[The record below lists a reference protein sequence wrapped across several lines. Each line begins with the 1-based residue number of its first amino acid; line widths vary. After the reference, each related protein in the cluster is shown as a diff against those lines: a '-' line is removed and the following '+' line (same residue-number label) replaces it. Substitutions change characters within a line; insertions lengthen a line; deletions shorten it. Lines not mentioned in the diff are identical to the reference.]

1 MKLGIEEATPEVSVV
16 ICAYNAAPFIA
27 ETLESVFA
35 QTSQDYEIIVVNDG
49 STDETDQVIAPYLDR
64 LTYLKQPNSGPGAA
78 RNTAFKYA
86 RGRYIALLDS
96 DDQWLPHYLET
107 MLEKMRAE
115 PEIDVLYPNAF
126 LFGTAQWEGKLFQ
139 DICPSTTPV
148 TLEKFL
154 TRECNVFI
162 SAVFKHEILDEV
174 GWFDE
179 SLRGSEDFDLW
190 LRMLQHGYRFDFLPE
205 PLARYRKRADSL
217 SSSSTRYFQNVLR
230 ALCKALSAPQTTPEQ
245 TRLIMTTIS
254 NIEAEIGLVTLKQKI
269 LARDF
274 LSAVRDIT
282 DVIANRPNWKLKLI
296 AVALILFPEL
306 LAWVVT
312 KREANGS
319 ISAES
324 ALQSSQL
331 LYAGV
336 ERKPVSYL
344 VTKPSSE

>member
-1 MKLGIEEATPEVSVV
+1 MKLGKQETTPEVSVV

-27 ETLESVFA
+27 ETLESIFA
-35 QTSQDYEIIVVNDG
+35 QTYRNYEILVVNDG
-49 STDETDQVIAPYLDR
+49 STDQTDEAIAPYLER
-64 LTYLKQPNSGPGAA
+64 ITYLKQANSGPGAA
-78 RNTAFKYA
+78 RNAAFKYA
-86 RGRYIALLDS
+86 QGRYVALLDS
-96 DDQWLPHYLET
+96 DDQWLPDYLET
-107 MLEKMRAE
+107 MLAQMHAA
-115 PEIDVLYPNAF
+115 PEIDVLYPNAI
-126 LFGTAQWEGKLFQ
+126 LFGTPQWEGKLFQ
-139 DICPSTTPV
+139 DICPSTAPV

-162 SAVFKHEILDEV
+162 SALFKREILAEV

-190 LRMLQHGYRFDFLPE
+190 LRMLQHGYHFAFLRT
-205 PLARYRKRADSL
+205 PLARYRKRDDSL

-230 ALCKALSAPQTTPEQ
+230 ALCKALAAPQTTPEQ
-245 TRLIMTTIS
+245 TQLIMATIS
-254 NIEAEIGLVTLKQKI
+254 KVEAEIGLVTLKQKI

-282 DVIANRPNWKLKLI
+282 DVIANRPSWKLKLI
-296 AVALILFPEL
+296 AVALILFPEM

-324 ALQSSQL
+324 ALTSSQL
-331 LYAGV
+331 LYSGL
-336 ERKPVSYL
+336 ERKPLPYL
-344 VTKPSSE
+344 QTKPSSE

>member
-1 MKLGIEEATPEVSVV
+1 MQLGTSPTVSIV
-16 ICAYNAAPFIA
+16 ICAYNAAPFLT

-35 QTSQDYEIIVVNDG
+35 QTYQDYEIIVVNDG
-49 STDETDQVIAPYLDR
+49 STDHTDQVITPYLER

-78 RNTAFKYA
+78 RNTAFRHA

-96 DDQWLPHYLET
+96 DDQWLPQYLAT
-107 MLEKMRAE
+107 MLARSQAE
-115 PEIDVLYPNAF
+115 PEIDVLYPNAI
-126 LFGTAQWEGKLFQ
+126 LFGAAQWEGKLFQ
-139 DICPSTTPV
+139 DVCPSSEPV

-162 SAVFKHEILDEV
+162 SAVFKREILDKV

-190 LRMLQHGYRFDFLPE
+190 LRMLQHGYRFSFLRE

-254 NIEAEIGLVTLKQKI
+254 HVEAEIALVTLKQKI
-269 LARDF
+269 LSRDF
-274 LSAVRDIT
+274 LSAIRDLT
-282 DVIANRPNWKLKLI
+282 DVIAHRPSWKLKLI
-296 AVALILFPEL
+296 AVSLILFPEF
-306 LAWVVT
+306 LAWIVT
-312 KREANGS
+312 KREPSGS

-324 ALQSSQL
+324 ALPSSQTL
-331 LYAGV
+331 H
-336 ERKPVSYL
+336 
-344 VTKPSSE
+344 TT